1 VSLNLMPTTGL
12 TLPFVSFGRSSLV
25 MSLVGVGLLLSIGRM
40 RGTPPARQPGGAS
53 ARVPR
58 AVA

>member
-1 VSLNLMPTTGL
+1 MPTTGL

-40 RGTPPARQPGGAS
+40 RGKPVRRLGETAAR
-53 ARVPR
+53 RVPS
-58 AVA
+58 VA